1 MAVRAFDLTA
11 PQSTG
16 LTAPTP
22 APRRRQELRRTLQ
35 RWALVGLLSL
45 VAPFAV
51 ALFVLGA
58 SH

>member
-11 PQSTG
+11 PQSTR
-16 LTAPTP
+16 LTAPAA
-22 APRRRQELRRTLQ
+22 APRRRQELRRARR
-35 RWALVGLLSL
+35 RWALLGAFAL
-45 VAPFAV
+45 VTPFAV

>member
-11 PQSTG
+11 PQSTR
-16 LTAPTP
+16 LTAPAA
-22 APRRRQELRRTLQ
+22 APRRRQELRRTRR
-35 RWALVGLLSL
+35 RWAMLGTISL

>member
-16 LTAPTP
+16 LTAPMP
-22 APRRRQELRRTLQ
+22 APRRRQERRRSRQ
-35 RWALVGLLSL
+35 RWAVVGLLCV
-45 VAPFAV
+45 VAPFAI
-51 ALFVLGA
+51 ALLVVGT

>member
-11 PQSTG
+11 PQSTR
-16 LTAPTP
+16 LTAPVP
-22 APRRRQELRRTLQ
+22 APRRRQELRRSRQ

-45 VAPFAV
+45 IAPFA
-51 ALFVLGA
+51 AAMIVLGA